1 MRKRIFATLSTLLLA
16 LSICVI
22 SVTDVRA
29 SEDKVIKVDGSYLT
43 TLDTSTGNT
52 DGSIV
57 TRGEHLMDGEC
68 SITKS
73 GVGRIYVY
81 AATTADHVVDYIS
94 TVIYVDQYNQ
104 ETGKWD
110 QIDCW
115 QVEDRNTYYVSTNK
129 MMMVDRGYYY
139 RVHADHV
146 AGMTAEKPYDEAT
159 SLTDGIYVN

>member
-57 TRGEHLMDGEC
+57 TRGEHLMDWEC

-73 GVGRIYVY
+73 CVGRI
-81 AATTADHVVDYIS
+81 
-94 TVIYVDQYNQ
+94 
-104 ETGKWD
+104 
-110 QIDCW
+110 
-115 QVEDRNTYYVSTNK
+115 
-129 MMMVDRGYYY
+129 
-139 RVHADHV
+139 
-146 AGMTAEKPYDEAT
+146 
-159 SLTDGIYVN
+159 

>member
-1 MRKRIFATLSTLLLA
+1 
-16 LSICVI
+16 
-22 SVTDVRA
+22 
-29 SEDKVIKVDGSYLT
+29 
-43 TLDTSTGNT
+43 
-52 DGSIV
+52 
-57 TRGEHLMDGEC
+57 MDGEC